1 MKAGGLMARPT
12 KEGLSYFPFDVDF
25 FSDRKVKILK
35 SRYGADGITL
45 YMYLLCEIYKSNG
58 YYLETDDDFL
68 YIISDDLNMSYEK
81 IRQIMNFL
89 LERSLFDDTLFKSDK
104 VLTSVGIQR
113 RFQEA
118 IKSRASKRTVEITKF
133 WLLEKNETQ
142 SFIKVN
148 PKTNKSENNS
158 SKSENN
164 SNKSE
169 INDTKKSKVN
179 KNKVNESKVNNNIF
193 FVYKNCGFGTINNF
207 TKEQLEAMVND
218 FSFEWTKEAIE
229 IAATN
234 GARNLKYVQRVLE
247 NWRDKGKSYVPTY
260 NKDNVKVLKFNNF
273 ESREYDYDVLER
285 KLLGWDSD

>member
-1 MKAGGLMARPT
+1 MARPV

-25 FSDRKVKILK
+25 FSDRKIKILK

-45 YMYLLCEIYKSNG
+45 YMYLLCEVYKSNG

-104 VLTSVGIQR
+104 VLTSIGIQR

-148 PKTNKSENNS
+148 LNPNKSENNSNKSENNS
-158 SKSENN
+158 S
-164 SNKSE
+164 KSE

-179 KNKVNESKVNNNIF
+179 KNKVKESKVDNNIF
-193 FVYKNCGFGTINNF
+193 FVYENCGFGTINNF
-207 TKEQLEAMVND
+207 TKEQLEALVND

-234 GARNLKYVQRVLE
+234 KARDLRYVQRVLE
-247 NWRDKGKSYVPTY
+247 NWRDRGKNYVPTY
-260 NKDNVKVLKFNNF
+260 SKNNVKVLKFNNF
-273 ESREYDYDVLER
+273 EPREYDYDKLEKR
-285 KLLGWDSD
+285 LLGWDDD

>member
-1 MKAGGLMARPT
+1 MARPI

-25 FSDRKVKILK
+25 FSDKKIRILK

-45 YMYLLCEIYKSNG
+45 YMYLLCEIYKNG
-58 YYLETDDDFL
+58 YYLKTDDDFL

-89 LERSLFDDTLFKSDK
+89 LERSLFNDTLFKSDK
-104 VLTSVGIQR
+104 VLTSIGIQK

-118 IKSRASKRTVEITKF
+118 IKSRASKRTIEITEF

-148 PKTNKSENNS
+148 PKTNYSEINPN
-158 SKSENN
+158 KSENN

-179 KNKVNESKVNNNIF
+179 KNKVKESKVDNNIF
-193 FVYKNCGFGTINNF
+193 FVYENCGFGTINNY
-207 TKEQLEAMVND
+207 TKEQLEIMVSE
-218 FSFEWTKEAIE
+218 FSFEWTKEALE
-229 IAATN
+229 IATTN
-234 GARNLKYVQRVLE
+234 GARNLKYVHRVLE
-247 NWRDKGKSYVPTY
+247 NWRDKGKNYVPGHGI
-260 NKDNVKVLKFNNF
+260 KDNVKILKFNNF
-273 ESREYDYDVLER
+273 EPRQYDYDKLEK
-285 KLLGWDSD
+285 KLLEWDDD

>member
-1 MKAGGLMARPT
+1 MARPV

-25 FSDRKVKILK
+25 FSDRKIKILK

-45 YMYLLCEIYKSNG
+45 YMYLLCEVYKSNG

-104 VLTSVGIQR
+104 VLTSIGIQR

-148 PKTNKSENNS
+148 PNPNKSENNS
-158 SKSENN
+158 NKSENN
-164 SNKSE
+164 PSKSE

-179 KNKVNESKVNNNIF
+179 KNKVKESKVDNNIF
-193 FVYKNCGFGTINNF
+193 FVYENCGFGTINNF
-207 TKEQLEAMVND
+207 TKEQLEVLVND
-218 FSFEWTKEAIE
+218 FSFEWTKEALE
-229 IAATN
+229 IATTN

-247 NWRDKGKSYVPTY
+247 NWRDKGKNYIPTY
-260 NKDNVKVLKFNNF
+260 SKDNVKVL
-273 ESREYDYDVLER
+273 SLTT
-285 KLLGWDSD
+285 LSLGNMTMTN

>member
-1 MKAGGLMARPT
+1 MARPI
-12 KEGLSYFPFDVDF
+12 KEGLTYFPFDVDF
-25 FSDRKVKILK
+25 FSDKKIRILK

-58 YYLETDDDFL
+58 YYLETNDDFY

-89 LERSLFDDTLFKSDK
+89 LERSLFNDTLFKSDK
-104 VLTSVGIQR
+104 VLTSIGIQKR
-113 RFQEA
+113 YQEA
-118 IKSRASKRTVEITKF
+118 IKNRALKRTIEITEF

-148 PKTNKSENNS
+148 PNLNKSEINS
-158 SKSENN
+158 SKSRNN

-169 INDTKKSKVN
+169 NNDTKKSKVN

-193 FVYKNCGFGTINNF
+193 LVYENCGFGTINNF
-207 TKEQLEAMVND
+207 TKEQLESMVND
-218 FSFEWTKEAIE
+218 FSFEWVKEALE
-229 IAATN
+229 IATTN
-234 GARNLKYVQRVLE
+234 GARNLKYVQRILE
-247 NWRDKGKSYVPTY
+247 NWRDKGKNYVPTN

-273 ESREYDYDVLER
+273 EPRQYDYNLLEK
-285 KLLGWDSD
+285 KLLGWDDD

>member
-1 MKAGGLMARPT
+1 MARPI

-25 FSDRKVKILK
+25 FSDRKIKILK
-35 SRYGADGITL
+35 SRYGPDGITL
-45 YMYLLCEIYKSNG
+45 YMYLLCEIYKNG
-58 YYLETDDDFL
+58 YYLKTDDDFL

-89 LERSLFDDTLFKSDK
+89 LERSLFNDTLFKSDK
-104 VLTSVGIQR
+104 VLTSIGIQR

-118 IKSRASKRTVEITKF
+118 IKSRASKRTVEITEF

-164 SNKSE
+164 CNKSE

-193 FVYKNCGFGTINNF
+193 FVYENCGFGTINNF
-207 TKEQLEAMVND
+207 TKEQLEGMVND
-218 FSFEWTKEAIE
+218 FSFEWTKEALE
-229 IAATN
+229 IATTN
-234 GARNLKYVQRVLE
+234 GARNLKYVLRVLE
-247 NWRDKGKSYVPTY
+247 NWRDKGKDYIPTH
-260 NKDNVKVLKFNNF
+260 NKDNVKVLRFNNF
-273 ESREYDYDVLER
+273 EPRTYDYDILEK
-285 KLLGWDSD
+285 KLLGWDDD

>member
-1 MKAGGLMARPT
+1 MARPV

-25 FSDRKVKILK
+25 FSDRKIKILK

-45 YMYLLCEIYKSNG
+45 YIYLLCEVYKSNG

-104 VLTSVGIQR
+104 VLTSIGIQR

-118 IKSRASKRTVEITKF
+118 IKSRASKRAVEITKF

-148 PKTNKSENNS
+148 PNPNKSENNS
-158 SKSENN
+158 NKSENN
-164 SNKSE
+164 PSKSE

-179 KNKVNESKVNNNIF
+179 KNKVKESKVDNNIF
-193 FVYKNCGFGTINNF
+193 FVYENCGFGTINNF
-207 TKEQLEAMVND
+207 TKEQLEVLVND
-218 FSFEWTKEAIE
+218 FSFEWTKEALE
-229 IAATN
+229 IATTN

-247 NWRDKGKSYVPTY
+247 NWRDKGKNYIPTY
-260 NKDNVKVLKFNNF
+260 SKDNVKVLKFNNF
-273 ESREYDYDVLER
+273 EPREYDYDKLEKR
-285 KLLGWDSD
+285 LLGWDDD

>member
-1 MKAGGLMARPT
+1 MARPV

-25 FSDRKVKILK
+25 FSDRKIKILK

-45 YMYLLCEIYKSNG
+45 YMYLLCEVYKSNG

-104 VLTSVGIQR
+104 VLTSIGIQR

-148 PKTNKSENNS
+148 LNPNKSENNSNKSENNS
-158 SKSENN
+158 S
-164 SNKSE
+164 KSE

-179 KNKVNESKVNNNIF
+179 KNKVKESKVDNNIF
-193 FVYKNCGFGTINNF
+193 FVYENCGFGTINNF
-207 TKEQLEAMVND
+207 TKEQLEVLVND
-218 FSFEWTKEAIE
+218 FSFEWTKEALE
-229 IAATN
+229 IATTN

-247 NWRDKGKSYVPTY
+247 NWRDKGKNYIPTY
-260 NKDNVKVLKFNNF
+260 SKDNVKVLKFNNF
-273 ESREYDYDVLER
+273 EPREYDYDKLEKR
-285 KLLGWDSD
+285 LLGWDDD

>member
-1 MKAGGLMARPT
+1 MARPV

-25 FSDRKVKILK
+25 FSDRKIKILK

-45 YMYLLCEIYKSNG
+45 YMYLLCEVYKSNG

-104 VLTSVGIQR
+104 VLTSIGIQR

-118 IKSRASKRTVEITKF
+118 IKSRASKRAVEITKF

-142 SFIKVN
+142 SFIKVSPN
-148 PKTNKSENNS
+148 PNKSENNSNKSENNS
-158 SKSENN
+158 S
-164 SNKSE
+164 KSE

-179 KNKVNESKVNNNIF
+179 KNKVKESKVDNNIF
-193 FVYKNCGFGTINNF
+193 FVYENCGFGTINNF
-207 TKEQLEAMVND
+207 TKEQLEVLVND
-218 FSFEWTKEAIE
+218 FSFEWTKEALE
-229 IAATN
+229 IATTN

-247 NWRDKGKSYVPTY
+247 NWRDKGKNYIPTY
-260 NKDNVKVLKFNNF
+260 SKDNVKVLKFNNF
-273 ESREYDYDVLER
+273 EPREYDYDKLEKR
-285 KLLGWDSD
+285 LLGWDDD

>member
-1 MKAGGLMARPT
+1 MARPV

-25 FSDRKVKILK
+25 FSDKKIKILK

-45 YMYLLCEIYKSNG
+45 YMYLLCEIYKNNG

-89 LERSLFDDTLFKSDK
+89 LERSLFNDTLFKSDK

-118 IKSRASKRTVEITKF
+118 IKTRASKRTVEITKF

-148 PKTNKSENNS
+148 LKTDKSEINS
-158 SKSENN
+158 NKSENN

-179 KNKVNESKVNNNIF
+179 KNKVNESKVDNNIF
-193 FVYKNCGFGTINNF
+193 LIYENCGFGTINNF
-207 TKEQLEAMVND
+207 TKEQLESMVND
-218 FSFEWTKEAIE
+218 FSFEWTKEALE
-229 IAATN
+229 IATTN

-247 NWRDKGKSYVPTY
+247 NWKEKGKNYVPTY

-273 ESREYDYDVLER
+273 EAREYDYDDLER
-285 KLLGWDSD
+285 KLLGWDHD

>member
-1 MKAGGLMARPT
+1 MARPV

-25 FSDRKVKILK
+25 FSDRKIKILK

-45 YMYLLCEIYKSNG
+45 YMYLLCEVYKSNG

-104 VLTSVGIQR
+104 VLTSIGIQR

-118 IKSRASKRTVEITKF
+118 IKSRASKRAVEITKF

-148 PKTNKSENNS
+148 PNPNKSENNSNKSENNS
-158 SKSENN
+158 S
-164 SNKSE
+164 KSE

-179 KNKVNESKVNNNIF
+179 KNKVKESKVDNNIF
-193 FVYKNCGFGTINNF
+193 FVYENCGFGTINNF
-207 TKEQLEAMVND
+207 TKEQLEVLVND

-234 GARNLKYVQRVLE
+234 KARDLRYVQRVLE
-247 NWRDKGKSYVPTY
+247 NWRDRGKNYVPTY
-260 NKDNVKVLKFNNF
+260 SKNNVKVLKFNNF
-273 ESREYDYDVLER
+273 EPREYDYDKLEKR
-285 KLLGWDSD
+285 LLGWDDD

>member
-1 MKAGGLMARPT
+1 MARPV
-12 KEGLSYFPFDVDF
+12 KEGLTYFPFDVDF
-25 FSDRKVKILK
+25 FSDKKIRILK

-58 YYLETDDDFL
+58 YYLETDDDFY

-89 LERSLFDDTLFKSDK
+89 LERSLFNDTLFKSDK
-104 VLTSVGIQR
+104 VLTSIGIQKR
-113 RFQEA
+113 YQEA
-118 IKSRASKRTVEITKF
+118 IKNRALKRTIEITEF

-148 PKTNKSENNS
+148 PNLNKSEINS
-158 SKSENN
+158 SKSRNN

-169 INDTKKSKVN
+169 NNDTKKSKVN

-193 FVYKNCGFGTINNF
+193 LVYENCGFGTINNF
-207 TKEQLEAMVND
+207 TKEQLESMVND
-218 FSFEWTKEAIE
+218 FSFEWVKEALE
-229 IAATN
+229 IATTN
-234 GARNLKYVQRVLE
+234 GARNLKYVQRILE
-247 NWRDKGKSYVPTY
+247 NWRDKGKNYVPTN

-273 ESREYDYDVLER
+273 EPRQYDYDLLEK
-285 KLLGWDSD
+285 KLLGWDDD

>member
-1 MKAGGLMARPT
+1 MARPV

-25 FSDRKVKILK
+25 FSDRKIKILK

-45 YMYLLCEIYKSNG
+45 YMYLLCEVYKSNG

-104 VLTSVGIQR
+104 VLTSIGIQR

-148 PKTNKSENNS
+148 PNPNKSENNS
-158 SKSENN
+158 NKSENN
-164 SNKSE
+164 PSKSE

-179 KNKVNESKVNNNIF
+179 KNKVKESKVDNNIF
-193 FVYKNCGFGTINNF
+193 FVYENCGFGTINNF
-207 TKEQLEAMVND
+207 TK
-218 FSFEWTKEAIE
+218 
-229 IAATN
+229 
-234 GARNLKYVQRVLE
+234 
-247 NWRDKGKSYVPTY
+247 
-260 NKDNVKVLKFNNF
+260 NN
-273 ESREYDYDVLER
+273 
-285 KLLGWDSD
+285 

>member
-1 MKAGGLMARPT
+1 MARPV

-25 FSDRKVKILK
+25 FSDRKIKILK

-45 YMYLLCEIYKSNG
+45 YMYLLCEVYKSNG

-104 VLTSVGIQR
+104 VLTSIGIQR

-148 PKTNKSENNS
+148 PNPNKSENNS
-158 SKSENN
+158 NKSENN
-164 SNKSE
+164 PSKSE

-179 KNKVNESKVNNNIF
+179 KNKVKESKVDNNIF
-193 FVYKNCGFGTINNF
+193 FVYENCGFGTINNF
-207 TKEQLEAMVND
+207 TKEQLEVLVND
-218 FSFEWTKEAIE
+218 FSFEWTKEALE
-229 IAATN
+229 IATTN

-247 NWRDKGKSYVPTY
+247 NWRDKGKNYIPTY
-260 NKDNVKVLKFNNF
+260 SKDNVKVLKFNNF
-273 ESREYDYDVLER
+273 EPREYDYDKLEKR
-285 KLLGWDSD
+285 LLGWDDD

>member
-1 MKAGGLMARPT
+1 MKAGGLMARPV

-25 FSDRKVKILK
+25 FSDRKIKILK

-45 YMYLLCEIYKSNG
+45 YMYLLCEIYKNNG

-118 IKSRASKRTVEITKF
+118 IKTRASKRTAEITKF
-133 WLLEKNETQ
+133 WLLEKSETQ

-148 PKTNKSENNS
+148 LKTDKSENNSNKSENNS
-158 SKSENN
+158 SKSE
-164 SNKSE
+164 
-169 INDTKKSKVN
+169 INDTKKS
-179 KNKVNESKVNNNIF
+179 KVNESKVNNNIF
-193 FVYKNCGFGTINNF
+193 FVYENCGFGTINNF
-207 TKEQLEAMVND
+207 TKEQLDSMVND

-229 IAATN
+229 IGATN
-234 GARNLKYVQRVLE
+234 GARNLKYVQRILE
-247 NWRDKGKSYVPTY
+247 NWKDKGKDYVPTY
-260 NKDNVKVLKFNNF
+260 NKNNVKVLKFNNF
-273 ESREYDYDVLER
+273 EPRKYDYDDLEK
-285 KLLGWDSD
+285 KLLGWDHD

>member
-1 MKAGGLMARPT
+1 MARPV
-12 KEGLSYFPFDVDF
+12 KEGLTYFPFDVDF
-25 FSDRKVKILK
+25 FSDKKIRILK

-58 YYLETDDDFL
+58 YYLETDDDFY

-89 LERSLFDDTLFKSDK
+89 LERSLFNDTLFKSDK
-104 VLTSVGIQR
+104 VLTSIGIQKR
-113 RFQEA
+113 YQEA
-118 IKSRASKRTVEITKF
+118 VKSRALKRTIEITEF

-148 PKTNKSENNS
+148 PNLNKSEINS
-158 SKSENN
+158 SKSRNN

-169 INDTKKSKVN
+169 NNDTKKSKVN

-193 FVYKNCGFGTINNF
+193 LVYENCGFGTINNF
-207 TKEQLEAMVND
+207 TKEQLESMVND
-218 FSFEWTKEAIE
+218 FSFEWVKEALE
-229 IAATN
+229 IATTN
-234 GARNLKYVQRVLE
+234 GARNLKYVQRILE
-247 NWRDKGKSYVPTY
+247 NWRDKGKNYVPTN

-273 ESREYDYDVLER
+273 EPRQYDYDLLEK
-285 KLLGWDSD
+285 KLLGWDDD

>member
-1 MKAGGLMARPT
+1 MARPV
-12 KEGLSYFPFDVDF
+12 KEGLTYFPFDVDF
-25 FSDRKVKILK
+25 FSDKKIRILK

-58 YYLETDDDFL
+58 YYLETDDDFY

-89 LERSLFDDTLFKSDK
+89 LERSLFNDTLFKSDK
-104 VLTSVGIQR
+104 VLTSIGIQKR
-113 RFQEA
+113 YQEA
-118 IKSRASKRTVEITKF
+118 IKNRALKRTIEITEF

-148 PKTNKSENNS
+148 PNLNKSEINS
-158 SKSENN
+158 SKSRNN

-169 INDTKKSKVN
+169 NNDTKKSKVN

-193 FVYKNCGFGTINNF
+193 LVYENCGFGTINNF
-207 TKEQLEAMVND
+207 TKEQLESMVND
-218 FSFEWTKEAIE
+218 FSFEWVKEALE
-229 IAATN
+229 IATTN
-234 GARNLKYVQRVLE
+234 GARNLKYVQRILE
-247 NWRDKGKSYVPTY
+247 NWRDKGKNYVPTN

-273 ESREYDYDVLER
+273 EPRQYDYNLLEK
-285 KLLGWDSD
+285 KLLGWDDD

>member
-1 MKAGGLMARPT
+1 MARPV

-25 FSDRKVKILK
+25 FSDRKIKILK

-45 YMYLLCEIYKSNG
+45 YMYLLCEVYKSNG

-104 VLTSVGIQR
+104 VLTSIGIQR

-118 IKSRASKRTVEITKF
+118 IKSRASKRNVEITKF

-148 PKTNKSENNS
+148 LNTNKSENNS
-158 SKSENN
+158 NKSENN
-164 SNKSE
+164 SSKSE

-179 KNKVNESKVNNNIF
+179 KNKVKESKVDNNIF
-193 FVYKNCGFGTINNF
+193 FVYENCGFGTINNF
-207 TKEQLEAMVND
+207 TKEQLEVLVND
-218 FSFEWTKEAIE
+218 FSFEWTKEALE
-229 IAATN
+229 IATTN

-247 NWRDKGKSYVPTY
+247 NWRDKGKNYIPTY
-260 NKDNVKVLKFNNF
+260 SKDNVKVLKFNNF
-273 ESREYDYDVLER
+273 EPREYDYDKLEKR
-285 KLLGWDSD
+285 LLGWDDD

>member
-1 MKAGGLMARPT
+1 MARPT

-25 FSDRKVKILK
+25 FSDKKIKILK

-45 YMYLLCEIYKSNG
+45 YIYLLCEVYKNNG

-148 PKTNKSENNS
+148 SNLNKSENNS

-164 SNKSE
+164 SDKSE

-193 FVYKNCGFGTINNF
+193 FVYENCGFGTINNF
-207 TKEQLEAMVND
+207 TKEQLEKMVDD
-218 FSFEWTKEAIE
+218 FSFEWTKEALE
-229 IAATN
+229 IATTN
-234 GARNLKYVQRVLE
+234 GARNLKYVHRVLE
-247 NWRDKGKSYVPTY
+247 NWRDKGKSYVPT
-260 NKDNVKVLKFNNF
+260 NSKDNVKVLRFNNF
-273 ESREYDYDVLER
+273 EGREYDYDALEK
-285 KLLGWDSD
+285 KLLGWDND

>member
-1 MKAGGLMARPT
+1 MARPV

-25 FSDRKVKILK
+25 FSDRKIKILK

-45 YMYLLCEIYKSNG
+45 YMYLLCEVYKNG
-58 YYLETDDDFL
+58 YYLKTDDDFL

-89 LERSLFDDTLFKSDK
+89 LERSLFNDTLFKSDK

-118 IKSRASKRTVEITKF
+118 IKSRASKRTVEINKF

-148 PKTNKSENNS
+148 IKSDKSENNSNKSENNS
-158 SKSENN
+158 S
-164 SNKSE
+164 KSE

-179 KNKVNESKVNNNIF
+179 KNKVNESKVDNNIF
-193 FVYKNCGFGTINNF
+193 LIYENCGFGTINNF

-218 FSFEWTKEAIE
+218 FSFEWVKEALE
-229 IAATN
+229 IATAN

-247 NWRDKGKSYVPTY
+247 NWRDKGKNYVPTY

-273 ESREYDYDVLER
+273 EGRQYDYDDLER
-285 KLLGWDSD
+285 KLLGWDHD